1 MAAEPH
7 TRGPIRTL
15 VVDDHRLIREGVRAV
30 LPDREFAIVGEA
42 ATAERAIELAD
53 QLQPD
58 VVLLDLGL
66 PDADGVA
73 ACAEILSR
81 APQTQVVILSARCD
95 ALSVRGATSAG
106 ALAYLLKGA
115 EDLDLADSLRR
126 VVAGESVLDPR
137 AARVLLGPPRARGE
151 LTRQELNAVR
161 LAAEGLTNR
170 EIAERLRVSPHTAKE
185 YLSAAMHKL
194 GEPSRVRLVMR
205 AVRDG
210 LLLPPD
216 GGQPTASRTNSDPV

>member
-1 MAAEPH
+1 MAAASH
-7 TRGPIRTL
+7 TGAPIRTL

-30 LPDREFAIVGEA
+30 LAGDEFAIVGEA
-42 ATAERAIELAD
+42 ATAARAIALAD
-53 QLQPD
+53 ELQPD

-66 PDADGVA
+66 PDADGVV

-81 APQTQVVILSARCD
+81 APQAQVVVLSARCD
-95 ALSVRGATSAG
+95 PLSVRGATSAG
-106 ALAYLLKGA
+106 ALAYLLKA
-115 EDLDLADSLRR
+115 SESMDLADTLRR

-137 AARVLLGPPRARGE
+137 AARVLLGAPGMRTD

-170 EIAERLRVSPHTAKE
+170 EIAARLAVSPHTAKE

-210 LLLPPD
+210 LLLPSSGFEEPQL
-216 GGQPTASRTNSDPV
+216 GQNEPGM